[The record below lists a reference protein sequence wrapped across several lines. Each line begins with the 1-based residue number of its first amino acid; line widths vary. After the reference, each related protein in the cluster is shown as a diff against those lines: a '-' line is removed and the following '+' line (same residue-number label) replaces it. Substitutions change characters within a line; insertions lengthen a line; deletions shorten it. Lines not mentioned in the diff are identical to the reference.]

1 MRTRPEDAPVSHGPE
16 MWKPSNCCP
25 ECGADQTR
33 YLHWE
38 ACEDQ
43 DWIPPDSVPI
53 SFVGRPDT
61 GLYNETS
68 EPIQRFCQDGEQ
80 APEFVVPLPG
90 DAVFSFSNDSDHNP
104 YKGTDDLNIK
114 ADNTMTMVVVDVVLK
129 PGRYAVVL
137 LEEYQE
143 GEPG

>member
-25 ECGADQTR
+25 GCGADQIR

-43 DWIPPDSVPI
+43 DWIPPDTVPI

-61 GLYNETS
+61 GLYIETS
-68 EPIQRFCQDGEQ
+68 EPIQRFCQAGDLV
-80 APEFVVPLPG
+80 PEFVVPLPG
-90 DAVFSFSNDSDHNP
+90 DAVFSFSDDLDHNQFST
-104 YKGTDDLNIK
+104 GGNFRIK
-114 ADNTMTMVVVDVVLK
+114 AGNTTTMVVVDVVLK

-137 LEEYQE
+137 LEEYAE
-143 GEPG
+143 EESE